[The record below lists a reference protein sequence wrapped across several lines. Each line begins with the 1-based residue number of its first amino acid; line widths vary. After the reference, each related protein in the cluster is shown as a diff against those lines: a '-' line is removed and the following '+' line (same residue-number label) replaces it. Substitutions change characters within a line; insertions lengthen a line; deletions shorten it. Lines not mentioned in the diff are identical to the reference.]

1 MINLMATIEEAYL
14 YENQHQLDQ
23 VIQSYQHALDIAR
36 QNCLTITSEYTDALL
51 ALARIYGDDHEIYS
65 AVHDKSKSIE
75 YYKLALE
82 SQNYYLIGPHKFFEP
97 AAQLGRMYEEQGALE
112 RALEWYKRA
121 LEAFRSTGHVRDAYE
136 DLVHAEQF
144 LRKQPM
150 YDFRAQ
156 LEKSISSEEN
166 TDPKTSPIIRDI
178 LRKWEFNKYAHD
190 IGTIELMRHSY
201 NKAIQDAYTAIAAY
215 ALAKDQQIDKTMI
228 DMTFYYHIVFW
239 GNDILYRDR
248 LKGMSPICKSIL
260 TTNIGYHA
268 DDDLIS
274 MYHIWYMG
282 HFIKGIEAAFK
293 SLKKNEKWES
303 YIDKARQIYMPSDDL
318 NDLPEYCNY
327 KLYEVLQPFNM
338 PDVPS
343 SKEHV

>member
-1 MINLMATIEEAYL
+1 M
-14 YENQHQLDQ
+14 D
-23 VIQSYQHALDIAR
+23 
-36 QNCLTITSEYTDALL
+36 
-51 ALARIYGDDHEIYS
+51 
-65 AVHDKSKSIE
+65 
-75 YYKLALE
+75 
-82 SQNYYLIGPHKFFEP
+82 
-97 AAQLGRMYEEQGALE
+97 
-112 RALEWYKRA
+112 
-121 LEAFRSTGHVRDAYE
+121 
-136 DLVHAEQF
+136 
-144 LRKQPM
+144 
-150 YDFRAQ
+150 
-156 LEKSISSEEN
+156 
-166 TDPKTSPIIRDI
+166 
-178 LRKWEFNKYAHD
+178 FNKYAHD

-303 YIDKARQIYMPSDDL
+303 YIDKARQIYMPSDGL

-343 SKEHV
+343 SKEHE